1 MQTLTSSR
9 STRASLLRAVGLELV
24 LVVVLLG
31 AYRYGRMLI
40 EHSPA
45 TAFHNA
51 GQMVGWEQTLHL
63 PNELAVQHLL
73 LSSEWLARFANI
85 YYFTVHFP
93 LTAGF
98 LVWMFIKS
106 REQYTRIRTSMA
118 MLTGFALLIH
128 AAFPLAPARILHG
141 LGFVDTAAMYGPN
154 VYATAPQHDSVAN
167 QFAAMPSLHFGW
179 AVLVAVGII
188 RVARTPWR
196 WLWIAHPIIT
206 LLVIVG
212 TGNHYWLDAA
222 VAGGLI
228 ILSERVITA
237 WTTTS
242 GTGLRPVGISSGWLT
257 VTPVSRWS
265 AGFAGILPTGYAPSQ
280 RSSGRDPPATPG
292 WSRRGPPP
300 DHAAQ
305 QYVTDAPS
313 TTPLGASV
321 TSGRVVRRH
330 SGWGPTSA

>member
-1 MQTLTSSR
+1 VQTSSR
-9 STRASLLRAVGLELV
+9 SPRAKLLRAIGLELL

-40 EHSPA
+40 SHTPA

-51 GQMVGWEQTLHL
+51 GEMVGWEQTLHL

-73 LSSEWLARFANI
+73 MSSQWLARFANI
-85 YYFTVHFP
+85 YYFSVHFP

-98 LVWMFIKS
+98 LIWMFIKS

-128 AAFPLAPARILHG
+128 AAFPLAPARMLHG
-141 LGFVDTAAMYGPN
+141 LGFVDTAAIYGPN
-154 VYATAPQHDSVAN
+154 VYATSPQHDSVAN

-188 RVARTPWR
+188 RVARTPLR

-228 ILSERVITA
+228 ILSERVINA
-237 WTTTS
+237 WNTTGS
-242 GTGLRPVGISSGWLT
+242 GLRPVGINTAWLA

-265 AGFAGILPTGYAPSQ
+265 AGFAWFTPTGYALSQ
-280 RSSGRDPPATPG
+280 RATGRDPPGTPS
-292 WSRRGPPP
+292 WCRRGPPQ

-305 QYVTDAPS
+305 RDMTDAPS

-321 TSGRVVRRH
+321 MSGP
-330 SGWGPTSA
+330 SC

>member
-1 MQTLTSSR
+1 MQMSTSSR
-9 STRASLLRAVGLELV
+9 SPRASLLRAVGLELL

-51 GQMVGWEQTLHL
+51 GEMVGWEQTLHL

-128 AAFPLAPARILHG
+128 AAFPLAGPDAARPGVRGHRGDVRPERVRHRPPAR
-141 LGFVDTAAMYGPN
+141 LGGQPVRRHAVAALRLGG
-154 VYATAPQHDSVAN
+154 AGRGRHH
-167 QFAAMPSLHFGW
+167 PSRPHPL
-179 AVLVAVGII
+179 AVAVDRAPDHHPAGH
-188 RVARTPWR
+188 RRHRQPLLAGRRRRRRTDHR
-196 WLWIAHPIIT
+196 DRTRH
-206 LLVIVG
+206 
-212 TGNHYWLDAA
+212 HRLDHHLRHRAPTHRHQLGL
-222 VAGGLI
+222 AGDGATPPRQGGPPGRTD
-228 ILSERVITA
+228 SPA
-237 WTTTS
+237 
-242 GTGLRPVGISSGWLT
+242 LRPPT
-257 VTPVSRWS
+257 TPR
-265 AGFAGILPTGYAPSQ
+265 G
-280 RSSGRDPPATPG
+280 
-292 WSRRGPPP
+292 RGPPR
-300 DHAAQ
+300 
-305 QYVTDAPS
+305 PS
-313 TTPLGASV
+313 GGP
-321 TSGRVVRRH
+321 RRCPALLLPARP
-330 SGWGPTSA
+330 GV